1 MLEIQINAKSEFIYG
16 DPMHIETGITFEIQV
31 WRVNMMKRF
40 SSLLSELVDDRE
52 DDGDQSIVE
61 VPESENGEL

>member
-1 MLEIQINAKSEFIYG
+1 
-16 DPMHIETGITFEIQV
+16 
-31 WRVNMMKRF
+31 MMKRF